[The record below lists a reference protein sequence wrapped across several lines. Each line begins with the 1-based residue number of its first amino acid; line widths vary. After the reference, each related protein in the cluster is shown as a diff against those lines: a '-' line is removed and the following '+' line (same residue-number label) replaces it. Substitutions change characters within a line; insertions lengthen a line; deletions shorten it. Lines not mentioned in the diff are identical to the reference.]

1 MSGHPMTH
9 GNEPSGIAPTR
20 ADTRRLRALA
30 AVLIVLG
37 VIGVVARSTGIDLR
51 VHLGEQS
58 WPLLVMLPGLGLLAV
73 AFTRTPPG
81 GLGFA
86 IAGSVVTAIGAI
98 LLVQANTGAWASW
111 AYVWALIPAAAGL
124 GMAGYGL
131 LTRTRALI
139 DNGLRLVAIAAVLFA
154 IGWWYFE
161 GWFATGEQPFDP
173 GAWWPVALI
182 VAGAIV
188 AARAVIESRRPRAA
202 G

>member
-30 AVLIVLG
+30 AVLIVIG

-131 LTRTRALI
+131 LTRTRADRQRPAAGRDRRGALRH
-139 DNGLRLVAIAAVLFA
+139 RLVVL
-154 IGWWYFE
+154 
-161 GWFATGEQPFDP
+161 
-173 GAWWPVALI
+173 
-182 VAGAIV
+182 
-188 AARAVIESRRPRAA
+188 RRMVRDR
-202 G
+202 